1 MLLFS
6 FFTLK
11 PVEEEASGT
20 SVSEQLLMNTEQ
32 VGILLVSTINTTTN
46 QTVRTISNTNLGM
59 LLLSTSMMYIAGYI
73 HMYILMYVI

>member
-20 SVSEQLLMNTEQ
+20 SVSEQLLINTEQ
-32 VGILLVSTINTTTN
+32 VGILLVSTINNTTN
-46 QTVRTISNTNLGM
+46 QTVRTISNTNIGM
-59 LLLSTSMMYIAGYI
+59 LLLSTSTMYICTYLCMLYKNI
-73 HMYILMYVI
+73 